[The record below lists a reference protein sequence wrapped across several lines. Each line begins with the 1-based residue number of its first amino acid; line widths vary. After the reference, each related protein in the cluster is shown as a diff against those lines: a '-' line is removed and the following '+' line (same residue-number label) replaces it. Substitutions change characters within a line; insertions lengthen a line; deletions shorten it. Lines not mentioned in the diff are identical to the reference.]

1 MSDIVNKLRELGVE
15 DDGCV
20 TLSYSEGCEV
30 WHINESHV
38 QESVAETE
46 TAALVAGLLA
56 SGVPV
61 YSNYGA
67 VSEGND
73 ILNEMRAQDVLEDYE
88 RGDECFEDFLTEK
101 LQETIYDGEYSIE
114 YSTEQYDYKRGRC
127 EISTEVRVR
136 AGDLYAA
143 DAATAG
149 RLQFFDASSFVRG
162 FNVSVKTENGTL
174 TLD

>member
-1 MSDIVNKLRELGVE
+1 MGDFVNRLRELGV
-15 DDGCV
+15 DDDACV

-38 QESVAETE
+38 EESVYETE

-61 YSNYGA
+61 YGA
-67 VSEGND
+67 WSEVAEGND

-88 RGDECFEDFLTEK
+88 RGDECFEEYLTEK

-114 YSTEQYDYKRGRC
+114 YSTTQYDYKRGRC
-127 EISTEVRVR
+127 DISTEVKVR

-143 DAATAG
+143 ESANTG
-149 RLQFFDASSFVRG
+149 RFQFFDATSFVSG
-162 FNVSVKTENGTL
+162 FDVSVETPNGRL
-174 TLD
+174 TLN

>member
-1 MSDIVNKLRELGVE
+1 MSDIVNKLRELGVK

-46 TAALVAGLLA
+46 TAAMVAGLLA
-56 SGVPV
+56 GGVPV
-61 YSNYGA
+61 YSSYGG
-67 VSEGND
+67 VSDGND

-88 RGDECFEDFLTEK
+88 RGEECFEDYITEK

-143 DAATAG
+143 DAATSG

>member
-1 MSDIVNKLRELGVE
+1 MGDFVNKLRELGVE
-15 DDGCV
+15 DDGTV
-20 TLSYSEGCEV
+20 TLSYSEGCDV

-38 QESVAETE
+38 QESVAETN
-46 TAALVAGLLA
+46 TAAMLAGLLA

-61 YSNYGA
+61 YGA
-67 VSEGND
+67 WGEVSEGND
-73 ILNEMRAQDVLEDYE
+73 ILNEMRAQDLLEDYE
-88 RGDECFEDFLTEK
+88 RGDEYFEDYITEK

-127 EISTEVRVR
+127 DISTEVRVR

-149 RLQFFDASSFVRG
+149 RLEFFSPDSFVSG
-162 FNVSVKTENGTL
+162 FNVSVATKNGTL
-174 TLD
+174 TLN

>member
-1 MSDIVNKLRELGVE
+1 MSDFVNRLRELGVE

-20 TLSYSEGCEV
+20 TLSYSEGCDV

-38 QESVAETE
+38 EESVAETE
-46 TAALVAGLLA
+46 TAAMVAGLLT

-61 YSNYGA
+61 YGNYGE
-67 VSEGND
+67 VSDGND
-73 ILNEMRAQDVLEDYE
+73 ILNEMRAQNVLEDYD
-88 RGDECFEDFLTEK
+88 RGDECFEEFLTEK

-127 EISTEVRVR
+127 DISTEVRVR

-149 RLQFFDASSFVRG
+149 RLQFFDASSFVSG
-162 FNVSVKTENGTL
+162 FDVSVATKNGTL
-174 TLD
+174 TLN

>member
-1 MSDIVNKLRELGVE
+1 MGDFINKLRELGVE
-15 DDGCV
+15 DDGTV

-46 TAALVAGLLA
+46 TAAMLAGLLV

-61 YSNYGA
+61 YGNYGA
-67 VSEGND
+67 VSEGGD
-73 ILNEMRAQDVLEDYE
+73 ILNEMRASDLLEDYE
-88 RGDECFEDFLTEK
+88 RGEEYFEDYLTEK

-127 EISTEVRVR
+127 EISTEVRLR
-136 AGDLYAA
+136 AGDMYAA
-143 DAATAG
+143 DAATTG
-149 RLQFFDASSFVRG
+149 RVKLFSPDSLVSG
-162 FNVSVKTENGTL
+162 FTVSVETKNGTL
-174 TLD
+174 TLS

>member
-1 MSDIVNKLRELGVE
+1 V
-15 DDGCV
+15 
-20 TLSYSEGCEV
+20 
-30 WHINESHV
+30 
-38 QESVAETE
+38 
-46 TAALVAGLLA
+46 
-56 SGVPV
+56 
-61 YSNYGA
+61 
-67 VSEGND
+67 
-73 ILNEMRAQDVLEDYE
+73 
-88 RGDECFEDFLTEK
+88 
-101 LQETIYDGEYSIE
+101 TIYDGEYSIE

>member
-1 MSDIVNKLRELGVE
+1 MSDFVNRLRELGVD
-15 DDGCV
+15 DDGYV
-20 TLSYSEGCEV
+20 TLSYSEGCDV

-38 QESVAETE
+38 EESASETE
-46 TAALVAGLLA
+46 TAAMVAGLLA

-61 YSNYGA
+61 YGSYGEA
-67 VSEGND
+67 SEGND

-127 EISTEVRVR
+127 DISTEVRVR

-143 DAATAG
+143 DAATTG
-149 RLQFFDASSFVRG
+149 RFEFFDTSSFVRG
-162 FNVSVKTENGTL
+162 FNVSVETKNGTL
-174 TLD
+174 TLN

>member
-1 MSDIVNKLRELGVE
+1 VKRLRELGVE
-15 DDGCV
+15 DDGFV

-38 QESVAETE
+38 QESVCETE
-46 TAALVAGLLA
+46 TAALLAGLLA

-61 YSNYGA
+61 YGSWGE

-73 ILNEMRAQDVLEDYE
+73 ILNDMRAQDVLEEYE
-88 RGDECFEDFLTEK
+88 RGEEYFEDYLTEK

-114 YSTEQYDYKRGRC
+114 YSTTQYDYKRGRC
-127 EISTEVRVR
+127 DISTEVRVR

-143 DAATAG
+143 DAATDG
-149 RLQFFDASSFVRG
+149 RFQFFDANSFVRG
-162 FNVSVKTENGTL
+162 FDVSVETQNGVL
-174 TLD
+174 TLN

>member
-1 MSDIVNKLRELGVE
+1 MGDFVNRLRELGVE
-15 DDGCV
+15 DDSCV

-38 QESVAETE
+38 QESVYETE

-61 YSNYGA
+61 YSAWGD

-73 ILNEMRAQDVLEDYE
+73 ILNDMRAQDVLEDYE
-88 RGDECFEDFLTEK
+88 RGDECFEEYLTEK
-101 LQETIYDGEYSIE
+101 LQETIYDGEFSIE
-114 YSTEQYDYKRGRC
+114 YSTTQYDYKRGRC

-143 DAATAG
+143 EAATEG
-149 RLQFFDASSFVRG
+149 RFEYFSPDSFVSG
-162 FNVSVKTENGTL
+162 FNVSVETRNGTL
-174 TLD
+174 TLN

>member
-1 MSDIVNKLRELGVE
+1 MGDFIKKLRELGVE
-15 DDGCV
+15 DDGTV
-20 TLSYSEGCEV
+20 TLNYSEGCEV

-38 QESVAETE
+38 EESVAETE
-46 TAALVAGLLA
+46 TAAMLAGLLV

-61 YSNYGA
+61 YSSYGG
-67 VSEGND
+67 VTEGGD

-88 RGDECFEDFLTEK
+88 RGEEYFEEYITEK

-127 EISTEVRVR
+127 DISTSVRVR
-136 AGDLYAA
+136 AGDLFAA

-149 RLQFFDASSFVRG
+149 RFQFFNPDNFVSG
-162 FNVSVKTENGTL
+162 FNVSVETKNGTL
-174 TLD
+174 TLN